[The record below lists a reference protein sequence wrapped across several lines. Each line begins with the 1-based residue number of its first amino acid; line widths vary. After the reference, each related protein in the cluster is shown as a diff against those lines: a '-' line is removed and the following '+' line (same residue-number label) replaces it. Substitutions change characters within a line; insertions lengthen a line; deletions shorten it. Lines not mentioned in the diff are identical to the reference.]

1 MSYVLI
7 ISNFAGFDIFAYNI
21 STVIYGSL
29 ARSLRI
35 ENDLNE
41 LGVNLITQ
49 FVNWNKMVNDLDTD
63 IINV

>member
-1 MSYVLI
+1 M
-7 ISNFAGFDIFAYNI
+7 GFDMFAYNI

-35 ENDLNE
+35 EIDLNE